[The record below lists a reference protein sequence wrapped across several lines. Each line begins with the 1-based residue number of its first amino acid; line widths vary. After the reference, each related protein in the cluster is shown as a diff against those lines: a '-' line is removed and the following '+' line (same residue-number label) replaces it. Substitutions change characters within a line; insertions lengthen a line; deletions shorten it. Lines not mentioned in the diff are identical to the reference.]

1 MIIIILTSPQKN
13 KQGIPDMLL
22 MTMQI
27 WLTTRTFGF
36 TPWKKNRKTA
46 LEIHMLERN
55 IHNSML
61 QVVLTDD
68 EKTEFSGGFL
78 QNNEIIIWV
87 QRI

>member
-1 MIIIILTSPQKN
+1 
-13 KQGIPDMLL
+13 
-22 MTMQI
+22 
-27 WLTTRTFGF
+27 
-36 TPWKKNRKTA
+36 
-46 LEIHMLERN
+46 
-55 IHNSML
+55 ML